1 MSDSND
7 PSRKV
12 IDSIQNKDCED
23 DKVRIFALRMFRWE
37 SEKSKLEREYTKHY
51 NKIFK
56 DVFGEKNE
64 I

>member
-7 PSRKV
+7 PSHKV

-37 SEKSKLEREYTKHY
+37 SERSKLEREYTKHY

>member
-12 IDSIQNKDCED
+12 IDSIQNKDCD
-23 DKVRIFALRMFRWE
+23 DEKVKIFALKMFRWE
-37 SEKSKLEREYTKHY
+37 SEKSKLDREYTKHY
-51 NKIFK
+51 LKTFK
-56 DVFGEKNE
+56 AVFGENNE